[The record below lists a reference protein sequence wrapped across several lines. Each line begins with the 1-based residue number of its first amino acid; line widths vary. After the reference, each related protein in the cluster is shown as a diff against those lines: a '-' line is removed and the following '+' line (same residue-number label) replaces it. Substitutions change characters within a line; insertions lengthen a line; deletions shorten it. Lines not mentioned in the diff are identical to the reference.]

1 MILPREVT
9 RDAITSTGEVP
20 TKIRISP
27 PPSIPLLDRV
37 TIASVCGLSAEDSS
51 VPCSVR

>member
-20 TKIRISP
+20 TKIGISP
-27 PPSIPLLDRV
+27 PPRSPCWTGLLSPQF
-37 TIASVCGLSAEDSS
+37 AGFSAEDFS